1 MKLSIAAVSSFIAAA
16 VAASLP
22 ESFTLVADGGKTVLT
37 DGSNAFIGGSTDDK
51 KILVLR
57 GGSGGSQVT
66 YTADDQTPTGWQN
79 LYAITNANKPIALTV
94 PHSGATPEG
103 ANINGWG
110 VNDDGYFTFN
120 GKQAFAVQSDDGAQ
134 KIYYLGAGEG
144 QFQKTPLYVKKY

>member
-16 VAASLP
+16 MAASLP

-51 KILVLR
+51 KILFLR
-57 GGSGGSQVT
+57 GGSAGSQVT

-120 GKQAFAVQSDDGAQ
+120 GEQAFAVQGDDGAQ